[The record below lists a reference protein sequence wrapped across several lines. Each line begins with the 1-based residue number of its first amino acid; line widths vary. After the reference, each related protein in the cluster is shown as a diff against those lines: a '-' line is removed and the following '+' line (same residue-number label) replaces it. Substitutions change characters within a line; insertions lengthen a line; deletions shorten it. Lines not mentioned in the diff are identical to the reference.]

1 MKQQSSTYSNRGT
14 LGGYKILLLFYC
26 LLSGLILLVSCKR
39 RQAAIETIKSERVID
54 CSVVPKDSNTLYF
67 PTTKLSSNTIAKL
80 SKLNNEWYSKMLFA
94 LHEPLIFQSKDTAEV
109 YRFLWL
115 RSKHNPISIRI
126 QEVYP
131 KTMLTLKIL
140 GGTGGFVTG
149 KLVRDTSFYI
159 SKNEWNIFKSK
170 VTQIDF
176 WNLSQT
182 EIVDGKDGS
191 EWVLEALN
199 EGIYHFVD
207 RWSPSETRNKDFMD
221 LCEYLISL
229 SKIELEESEVL

>member
-1 MKQQSSTYSNRGT
+1 MKSKPSSYSNRGT
-14 LGGYKILLLFYC
+14 FGGYKILLLFYC

-54 CSVVPKDSNTLYF
+54 CSDVPKDSNTLFF
-67 PTTKLSSNTIAKL
+67 PTTKLSSNTIGTL

-94 LHEPLIFQSKDTAEV
+94 LHEPVIFQSKDTAEV

-126 QEVYP
+126 QKVYP

-140 GGTGGFVTG
+140 EGAGGFVTG

-199 EGIYHFVD
+199 EGMYHFVD
-207 RWSPSETRNKDFMD
+207 RWSPNETRNKDFMD

-229 SKIELEESEVL
+229 SKIELKESEVL